1 MLTIKLPITYCSN
14 NQFITDKLEQYN
26 YAFRLMFKTIEESCT
41 KEYENKVKERFK
53 MNDIEYRSLKSE
65 VESFIKKQ
73 TTSKDKINEK
83 IINKTDELNDLL
95 VKKQIKPL
103 PKKEKKLIYK
113 LYKSIDYLTN
123 SLNHN
128 VVFGGRKNLQHL
140 THLHNQYNNKL
151 FDLNNEYEQ
160 ENILSIEN
168 QLVNLNNSI
177 IKQKD
182 KFTNQRL
189 WSFNLMGEANQKGN
203 RFIDFSELID
213 GKITY
218 KPKQGIKIDID
229 VKVNKN
235 RLKVI
240 KQLVDLSNNKDISIS
255 VSLCNNFICLTYDD
269 SKLSGFTI
277 DEKARR
283 VEVEKIKSTT
293 SDKDLQTLLI
303 KNIYK
308 EHYDKLRSKMLVG
321 KIHNRCLSIDMN
333 PSYIGVSVLERDTE
347 NENVESGEHKIKII
361 NTFCY
366 SLKHFT
372 KKLPQEAT
380 DIEREYHRNKHKHEI
395 KEIFIQIFNILNHY
409 KCSMFV
415 MEDLDFKESKEKD
428 KKTKE
433 VNRQT
438 KNIWYRGLIE
448 QMIQKLCTE
457 FGIELV
463 KVNPSYSSFI
473 GNVMYDYFDPINSSI
488 EIGRRGLYKYIKNLT
503 GFPLISK
510 GIVDTMDVIL
520 LQNNLDVLLVNGTK
534 MTWKIMFNL
543 NNNKYRYRGSLA
555 KHRDGSLRKV
565 SRCSMSTKKSGI
577 KVLI

>member
-14 NQFITDKLEQYN
+14 NPFLTDKMVQYS
-26 YAFRLMFKTIEESCT
+26 YAFRLMLKTIEESANNGYIDDF
-41 KEYENKVKERFK
+41 KLRFNL
-53 MNDIEYRSLKSE
+53 NDIEYRSLKSQ
-65 VESFIKKQ
+65 VESFINKQ
-73 TTSKDKINEK
+73 NTQKSKTNKRIET
-83 IINKTDELNDLL
+83 KTDELNDLL
-95 VKKQIKPL
+95 VKKQTKQL
-103 PKKEKKLIYK
+103 TKKEKKSIFN

-123 SLNHN
+123 SLKHN
-128 VVFGGRKNLQHL
+128 VVFGGRVNLKHL
-140 THLHNQYNNKL
+140 THLHNQYNSKL
-151 FDLNNEYEQ
+151 VDLNNEYEQ
-160 ENILSIEN
+160 ENILSIET

-177 IKQKD
+177 IKQKT
-182 KFTNQRL
+182 KFTNRRL

-240 KQLVDLSNNKDISIS
+240 KQLVELSNNKDISIS

-283 VEVEKIKSTT
+283 VEVEKVKSTT
-293 SDKDLQTLLI
+293 NDKEEQTILI

-308 EHYDKLRSKMLVG
+308 EHHEKLRSKMLIN
-321 KIHNRCLSIDMN
+321 KIPNRCLSIDMN
-333 PSYIGVSVLERDTE
+333 PSYIGISVLERDLE
-347 NENVESGEHKIKII
+347 NEHIESGEHAIKII
-361 NTFCY
+361 KTECY
-366 SLKHFT
+366 DLRRFT
-372 KKLPQEAT
+372 KKLPQEASEE
-380 DIEREYHRNKHKHEI
+380 EREYHRNKHKYEL
-395 KEIFIQIFNILNHY
+395 KEIIIHIFNILNHY
-409 KCSMFV
+409 KCSSFV
-415 MEDLDFKESKEKD
+415 MEDLDFKESKQKD

-448 QMIQKLCTE
+448 QMITKLCTQ
-457 FGIELV
+457 FGVELV

-473 GNVMYDYFDPINSSI
+473 GNIMYDYFDPINSAI

-503 GFPLISK
+503 GYPLISK
-510 GIVDTMDVIL
+510 GIIDTMEVIMK
-520 LQNNLDVLLVNGTK
+520 NNDIDVLLVNSTK
-534 MTWKIMFNL
+534 MTWYNLFNL
-543 NNNKYRYRGSLA
+543 LKTHRYRGSLA
-555 KHRDGSLRKV
+555 KHRDGNIREV
-565 SRCSMSTKKSGI
+565 SRRSMSTKKSGI